1 METTDIT
8 NATNE
13 TNSHD
18 LPGGTQI
25 LNISDGEPGT
35 ILNSYAGSP
44 GAWTEYEVVTRYGI
58 EIWKTSDF
66 ILLPAANA

>member
-1 METTDIT
+1 MT

-13 TNSHD
+13 TNTLD
-18 LPGGTQI
+18 LPGGTQV
-25 LNISDGEPGT
+25 LNTTDGEPGT
-35 ILNSYAGSP
+35 ILNSYAGRP
-44 GAWTEYEVVTRYGI
+44 AAWTEYEVVTRYRI